1 MADLK
6 LSDNKETEEQE
17 SFMYKLAAFIVDKRN
32 LFFLLFIFAMI
43 FSVFASGWTEV
54 EDDVTTYLAEE
65 TETRQGLTVM
75 NDQFITYGS
84 GSVMVANV
92 TKEQAEKL
100 AEKIEAVDG
109 VSEAKFDGT
118 REHYKNTY
126 ALFSVTFDGEE
137 GDEISAAAMAE
148 IKELLAPYDLY
159 IDSAVGSDEQAQLD
173 EEMQVVSLV
182 AVVIIITVLLFTSNS
197 YAELPVLLMTFGSA
211 ALLNKGT
218 NFLCGKISFI
228 SNSVTVVL
236 QLALAI
242 DYAIILMNRYTEEHR
257 IMPAREA
264 CITALSKAI
273 PEISSS
279 SLTTISGLGA
289 LAFMSFK
296 IGADLSIV
304 LIKAIF
310 LSLLSVFTLMP
321 GLIMLFSELIDK
333 SAHKSFVP
341 KISAVGKFAF
351 ATKYVIPP
359 LFVVLAAAGF
369 SFSNKC
375 PYAYGNTM
383 IEAPRK
389 NESQLAAQKIEDSF
403 GSTNLLAIVVP
414 SGDYEKEGKL
424 ISELTRL
431 QGTDS
436 MLGLANIEA
445 MDNYML
451 TDKLTPRQFSELAE
465 LDYEVAKVIYAAYAV
480 NDEDYG
486 EVVNGLDSYGVPL
499 IDMFI
504 FAYDEVE
511 KGYVNLDDD
520 LQSSLDEL
528 HETLDKAL
536 LQLKTDEYSRILLY
550 SNLPEEGEESFAFL
564 DEVHEVMAKYY
575 PEDAYIVGNSTSDY
589 DLSSSF
595 SNDNMMIS
603 ILSALFVIIILLF
616 TFKSAGLPVLLI
628 VIIEGSIWLNFSFPY
643 LSSKPLY
650 FLSYLIVSSIQMG
663 ANIDYAIVIS
673 SRYMELKKELPMK
686 SAITE
691 TLNQAFPTIVTS
703 GTMLAA
709 AGFLIGILS
718 TNPIISAIGTC
729 LGRGTVISICLVMFA
744 LPQILI
750 LGDVIIEKTSF
761 TLKKRERAV
770 YKNSKV
776 TVSGLVRGY
785 VNGRIEGIVTGV
797 IIGDLDAKIESKSHF
812 EAESLVPVEYIEAME
827 QRSLPDKQLC
837 TDGAVD
843 SGADISGDVSGK
855 ASENGGSEDTVGR
868 KKKRQRSKK
877 DSGRQGRQD
886 CRDRQNK
893 EV

>member
-1 MADLK
+1 MEGLD
-6 LSDNKETEEQE
+6 LSDNKNAEARE
-17 SFMYKLAAFIVDKRN
+17 SFMYKLSAFIVDKRN

-43 FSVFASGWTEV
+43 FSLFASGWVEV
-54 EDDVTTYLAEE
+54 ENDVTTYLAEE
-65 TETRQGLTVM
+65 TETRQGLTLM
-75 NDQFITYGS
+75 NEQFVTYGS
-84 GSVMVANV
+84 GAVMIANV
-92 TKEQAEKL
+92 TYGEAEAL
-100 AEKIEAVDG
+100 AEEVRSIKG
-109 VSEAKFDGT
+109 VSSVEFDGT
-118 REHYKNTY
+118 GEHYKDTY
-126 ALFSVTFDGEE
+126 ALFSVTFEGEE
-137 GDEISAAAMAE
+137 GDEISSEAMAE
-148 IKELLAPYDLY
+148 IKKRLAAYDLY
-159 IDSAVGSDEQAQLD
+159 IDSSVGSDDQAQLE

-264 CITALSKAI
+264 CITALGKAI

-289 LAFMSFK
+289 LAFMSFG
-296 IGADLSIV
+296 IGADLSAV

-321 GLIMLFSELIDK
+321 GLIMLFSSLIDK
-333 SAHKSFVP
+333 TCHKSFVP
-341 KISAVGKFAF
+341 KISAVGRFAF

-359 LFVVLAAAGF
+359 VFVVLAAAGCIF
-369 SFSNKC
+369 SGKC
-375 PYAYGNTM
+375 PYAYGNTL

-389 NESQLAAQKIEDSF
+389 NDSQLAAEKIENSF
-403 GSTNLLAIVVP
+403 GSTNLLALVVP
-414 SGDYEKEGKL
+414 SGDYEREERL
-424 ISELTRL
+424 IGELSRL
-431 QGTDS
+431 PGTES
-436 MLGLANIEA
+436 MLGLANIPA
-445 MDNYML
+445 VDGYIL
-451 TDKLTPRQFSELAE
+451 TDKLTPRQFSELAG
-465 LDYEVAKVIYAAYAV
+465 LDYEAAKVIYAAYAV

-504 FAYDEVE
+504 FAYAEVE
-511 KGYVNLDDD
+511 KGYVTLDSE
-520 LQSSLDEL
+520 LQDRLDEL

-536 LQLKTDEYSRILLY
+536 LQLRTDEYSRILLY
-550 SNLPEEGEESFAFL
+550 SELPEEGEESFAFL
-564 DEVHEVMAKYY
+564 DRVHEVLAKYY
-575 PEDAYIVGNSTSDY
+575 PEDAYVVGSSTSDH
-589 DLSSSF
+589 DLSDSF
-595 SNDNMMIS
+595 SNDNMIIS
-603 ILSALFVIIILLF
+603 ILSALFVIVILLF

-628 VIIEGSIWLNFSFPY
+628 AIIEGSIWLNFSFPY
-643 LSSKPLY
+643 LTDKPLY

-673 SRYMELKKELPMK
+673 SRYMELRNELPMK
-686 SAITE
+686 AAVTQ

-729 LGRGTVISICLVMFA
+729 LGRGTVISICLVMFV

-761 TLKKRERAV
+761 TIKMREREV
-770 YKNSKV
+770 YRNSRV
-776 TVSGLVRGY
+776 TVNGLVRGY

-797 IIGDLDAKIESKSHF
+797 IIGDLDAKIESKSRF
-812 EAESLVPVEYIEAME
+812 EAESLSGEFIEVGEVKALTDG
-827 QRSLPDKQLC
+827 SGLPDN
-837 TDGAVD
+837 
-843 SGADISGDVSGK
+843 SGGGENAAENEPDKAYDK
-855 ASENGGSEDTVGR
+855 ASGR
-868 KKKRQRSKK
+868 SSNFGKKSRGKHGHGKR
-877 DSGRQGRQD
+877 
-886 CRDRQNK
+886 
-893 EV
+893 EA

>member
-1 MADLK
+1 MAELG
-6 LSDNKETEEQE
+6 LSDNKEVEEQE
-17 SFMYKLAAFIVDKRN
+17 SFMYKVATFIVDKRN

-43 FSVFASGWTEV
+43 FSVFASSWTEV
-54 EDDVTTYLAEE
+54 ENDVTTYLAEE

-75 NDQFITYGS
+75 NDEFITYGS
-84 GSVMVANV
+84 GSVMIANI
-92 TKEQAEKL
+92 TYHDAEKL
-100 AEKIEAVDG
+100 AEELETIDG
-109 VSEAKFDGT
+109 VTSVEFDDSE
-118 REHYKNTY
+118 EHYKDTY
-126 ALFSVTFDGEE
+126 ALFSITFDGEE
-137 GDEISAAAMAE
+137 SDEISSEAMAE
-148 IKELLAPYDLY
+148 VKERLAPYDLY
-159 IDSAVGSDEQAQLD
+159 VNSAVGSDEQAQLD

-182 AVVIIITVLLFTSNS
+182 AVVIIVTVLLFTSNS

-257 IMPAREA
+257 VMPAREA

-289 LAFMSFK
+289 LAFMSFR
-296 IGADLSIV
+296 IGADLAVV

-333 SAHKSFVP
+333 WAHKSFVP
-341 KISAVGKFAF
+341 KISAVGRFAF
-351 ATKYVIPP
+351 ATKYVVPP
-359 LFVVLAAAGF
+359 IFVLLAVAGF
-369 SFSNKC
+369 TFSNKC
-375 PYAYGNTM
+375 PYAYGNTL

-389 NESQLAAQKIEDSF
+389 NETQLAQKKIENAF
-403 GSTNLLAIVVP
+403 GSTNLLALVVP
-414 SGDYEKEGKL
+414 SGDYEKEGQL

-431 QGTDS
+431 PGTES
-436 MLGLANIEA
+436 MLGLANTEA
-445 MDNYML
+445 MDGYML
-451 TDKLTPRQFSELAE
+451 TDKLTPRQFSELAG
-465 LDYEVAKVIYAAYAV
+465 LDYEAAKVIYAAYAV
-480 NDEDYG
+480 SDEDYG

-511 KGYVNLDDD
+511 KGYVTLDEELKSDLDD
-520 LQSSLDEL
+520 L

-536 LQLKTDEYSRILLY
+536 LQLKTDDYSRILLF
-550 SNLPEEGEESFAFL
+550 SSLPEEGEESFAYL
-564 DEVHEVMAKYY
+564 DDVHKVLAKYY
-575 PEDAYIVGNSTSDY
+575 PEDAYVVGNSTSDY
-589 DLSSSF
+589 DLSGSF

-643 LSSKPLY
+643 LNSEPLY

-673 SRYMELKKELPMK
+673 SRYMELKKELPIK
-686 SAITE
+686 QAITE

-770 YKNSKV
+770 YRNSKV

-812 EAESLVPVEYIEAME
+812 EARSLDDVQYIESNITEA
-827 QRSLPDKQLC
+827 LPGEIANVPETHDPVQD
-837 TDGAVD
+837 TD
-843 SGADISGDVSGK
+843 SGNDNVS
-855 ASENGGSEDTVGR
+855 NVNTGR
-868 KKKRQRSKK
+868 KPTKPKRPPKRKNRDGKKGSKE
-877 DSGRQGRQD
+877 G
-886 CRDRQNK
+886 
-893 EV
+893 EI

>member
-6 LSDNKETEEQE
+6 LSDNKEVEEQE
-17 SFMYKLAAFIVDKRN
+17 SFMYKLATFIVDKRN

-43 FSVFASGWTEV
+43 FSVFASSWTQV

-84 GSVMVANV
+84 GSVMISNI
-92 TKEQAEKL
+92 TYRDAEEL
-100 AEKIEAVDG
+100 AEQLEDIDG
-109 VSEAKFDGT
+109 VTSVEFDSSP
-118 REHYKNTY
+118 EHYKDTY
-126 ALFSVTFDGEE
+126 ALFSITFDGEE
-137 GDEISAAAMAE
+137 GDEISAQAMAE
-148 IKELLAPYDLY
+148 VKNTLAPYDLY
-159 IDSAVGSDEQAQLD
+159 VSSAVGSDEQAQLD
-173 EEMQVVSLV
+173 AEMQVVSLV

-257 IMPAREA
+257 VLPAREA

-279 SLTTISGLGA
+279 SLTTVSGLGA

-296 IGADLSIV
+296 IGADLAVV

-321 GLIMLFSELIDK
+321 GLIMLFSLLIDK

-351 ATKYVIPP
+351 ATKYIIPP
-359 LFVVLAAAGF
+359 VFVILAVMGF
-369 SFSNKC
+369 TFSNKC
-375 PYAYGNTM
+375 PYAYGNTL

-389 NESQLAAQKIEDSF
+389 NEAQLAQRKIEDAF
-403 GSTNLLAIVVP
+403 GSTNLLALVVP
-414 SGDYEKEGKL
+414 SGDYEKEGRL
-424 ISELTRL
+424 IAELSRL
-431 QGTDS
+431 PGTDS
-436 MLGLANIEA
+436 MMGLANVEA
-445 MDNYML
+445 MDGYML
-451 TDKLTPRQFSELAE
+451 TDRLTPRQFSELAG
-465 LDYEVAKVIYAAYAV
+465 LDYEAAKVIYAAYAV
-480 NDEDYG
+480 SDEDYG
-486 EVVNGLDSYGVPL
+486 EVVNGLDSYSVPL

-511 KGYVNLDDD
+511 KGYVTLDEELKSDLDD
-520 LQSSLDEL
+520 L

-536 LQLKTDEYSRILLY
+536 LQLKTDEYSRILLF

-564 DEVHEVMAKYY
+564 DDVHKVLAKYY
-575 PEDAYIVGNSTSDY
+575 PEDAYVVGNSTSDY

-643 LSSKPLY
+643 LNSQPLY

-686 SAITE
+686 QAITE

-770 YKNSKV
+770 YRNSKV

-812 EAESLVPVEYIEAME
+812 EAQSLENIEYLETAFREA
-827 QRSLPDKQLC
+827 LPGE
-837 TDGAVD
+837 T
-843 SGADISGDVSGK
+843 IDVTEAAQTSEEL
-855 ASENGGSEDTVGR
+855 SENNSAENVTDEKPR
-868 KKKRQRSKK
+868 KKRRPKRKK
-877 DSGRQGRQD
+877 PE
-886 CRDRQNK
+886 NK
-893 EV
+893 NGGKEGTI

>member
-1 MADLK
+1 
-6 LSDNKETEEQE
+6 
-17 SFMYKLAAFIVDKRN
+17 MYKLAAFIVDKRN

-100 AEKIEAVDG
+100 AEEIENIDG

-118 REHYKNTY
+118 EEHYKNTY

-137 GDEISAAAMAE
+137 GDEISASAMTE
-148 IKELLAPYDLY
+148 IKELLSPYDLY

-257 IMPAREA
+257 VMPAREA

-321 GLIMLFSELIDK
+321 GLIMLFSEAIDK

-359 LFVVLAAAGF
+359 LFVVLAVVGF

-383 IEAPRK
+383 IESPRK

-414 SGDYEKEGKL
+414 SGDYEKEGRL

-431 QGTDS
+431 SGTDS

-445 MDNYML
+445 MDGYML
-451 TDKLTPRQFSELAE
+451 TDKLTPRQFSELAG

-511 KGYVNLDDD
+511 KGYVNLDED

-643 LSSKPLY
+643 LSDKPLY

-686 SAITE
+686 MAITE

-761 TLKKRERAV
+761 TLKKRERVV
-770 YKNSKV
+770 YRNSKV

-812 EAESLVPVEYIEAME
+812 EAESLVPLEYIEAME
-827 QRSLPDKQLC
+827 QRSLPDKSGQ
-837 TDGAVD
+837 TDNVGQPDDWLSA
-843 SGADISGDVSGK
+843 DVSGDDSDNI
-855 ASENGGSEDTVGR
+855 SEKVKNPT
-868 KKKRQRSKK
+868 KKKRQRSQN
-877 DSGRQGRQD
+877 RR
-886 CRDRQNK
+886 NK